1 MTHRLAARAAA
12 LLLLLPAV
20 ARGADRPCAFEGVE
34 RVVAVGDVHGAYD
47 RYVALLRAAGL
58 VDGKQKWKGGKA
70 HLVQVGDVVDRG
82 PDSRKVLDLLKKL
95 EGQAEKAGGRVH
107 LLIGNHEVMRML
119 GDRRYAHP
127 GEYAAFATGRSK
139 ELRERALERVPE
151 AERERVRA
159 ETPLGLLEMA
169 AAFGPEGHY
178 GKWLRG
184 LNAVVRIN
192 GVVFLHGGISP
203 ATGPLSCED
212 INATIRNEIAGD
224 LLAAGLPP
232 GNFTTREDGP
242 LWYRGLAREPETFA
256 PTLDAILLGQKARAI
271 VVGHTVSQDGTVKVR
286 FGGKVL
292 TIDTGMQ
299 TAYVPT
305 GTATAV
311 EIVGDTVT
319 AVDEKGRRTAL
330 GRVPDPPAPTAAGS
344 GSSRTRSSPG

>member
-1 MTHRLAARAAA
+1 MIDLRPASAT
-12 LLLLLPAV
+12 LLLLSLA
-20 ARGADRPCAFEGVE
+20 AAAEGADRPCAFEGVE
-34 RVVAVGDVHGAYD
+34 RVVAVGDAHGAYD

-58 VDGKQKWKGGKA
+58 VDGKRRWAGGRA

-107 LLIGNHEVMRML
+107 LLLGNHEVMRML

-127 GEYAAFATGRSK
+127 GEYAAFATGRSR
-139 ELRERALERVPE
+139 ELRERALARIAE

-159 ETPLGLLEMA
+159 ETPLGLIEML

-178 GKWLRG
+178 GRWLRG
-184 LNAVVRIN
+184 RNAVVRIN

-212 INATIRNEIAGD
+212 INATIRGEIAGD
-224 LLAAGLPP
+224 LLAAPLPP
-232 GNFTTREDGP
+232 GSFTTREDGP

-256 PTLDAILLGQKARAI
+256 PALDAILVGQKARAI

-299 TAYVPT
+299 AAYVPG

-311 EIVGDTVT
+311 ELVGDTFT
-319 AVDEKGRRTAL
+319 AIDEKGRKAAL
-330 GRVPDPPAPTAAGS
+330 GPVPPPPAPATAPGS
-344 GSSRTRSSPG
+344 GASRIP